1 MRFMF
6 RLDNKIAAVTG
17 AGSGIG
23 AATAR
28 LFAEAG
34 ATVYVLERDDASGR
48 ATADRIN
55 AGGLAG
61 RAEFLLTDVTL
72 KSSCDS
78 AAAAILARHERIDVL
93 VNNAGIG
100 HVGDALTTSGED
112 LDRLTAVNVRG
123 VLFMTQAV
131 LPAMVER
138 GSGSIV
144 NLASIGGIV
153 AVRDR
158 LAYCTTKFAVVGMT
172 KCVALDFAD
181 KGIRCNCVCPG
192 RVETPFVQAR
202 LKEYPDP
209 QKAYEEM
216 TATQL
221 LKRMATPEEI
231 AAAVLYLA
239 SDASAFVTG
248 TSLIIDAG
256 WTAGK

>member
-1 MRFMF
+1 MF

-34 ATVYVLERDDASGR
+34 AIVYVLERDDASGR

-55 AGGLAG
+55 AEGLAG

-100 HVGDALTTSGED
+100 HVGNALTTSGED

-131 LPAMVER
+131 LASMVER

-216 TATQL
+216 TSTQL
-221 LKRMATPEEI
+221 LRRMATPEEI

>member
-1 MRFMF
+1 MRAMF
-6 RLDNKIAAVTG
+6 RLDDKVAAVTG

-34 ATVYVLERDDASGR
+34 ATVYVLELDDVAGR
-48 ATADRIN
+48 ATAERIN
-55 AGGLAG
+55 AAALAG
-61 RAEFLLTDVTL
+61 RAEFLLTDVTM

-78 AAAAILARHERIDVL
+78 AAAAILARQERIDVL

-100 HVGDALTTSGED
+100 HVGNALTTSGED

-131 LPAMVER
+131 LPSMVER

-153 AVRDR
+153 AVRER

-181 KGIRCNCVCPG
+181 KGIRCNCVCPA

-202 LKEYPDP
+202 LREYPDP

-216 TATQL
+216 TSTQL

>member
-1 MRFMF
+1 MF
-6 RLDNKIAAVTG
+6 RLENKIAAVTG

-34 ATVYVLERDDASGR
+34 ATVYVLDVDDASGR
-48 ATADRIN
+48 ATAERIN
-55 AGGLAG
+55 AAALSG
-61 RAEFLLTDVTL
+61 RAEFLLTDVTM

-100 HVGDALTTSGED
+100 HVGNALTTSGED

-131 LPAMVER
+131 LASMVER
-138 GSGSIV
+138 GAGSIV

-158 LAYCTTKFAVVGMT
+158 LAYCTTKFAVVGLT

-181 KGIRCNCVCPG
+181 KGIRCNCVCPA

-202 LKEYPDP
+202 LREYPDP
-209 QKAYEEM
+209 QKAYAEM
-216 TATQL
+216 TSTQL
-221 LKRMATPEEI
+221 LKRMAAPEEI

>member
-1 MRFMF
+1 MF

-23 AATAR
+23 AATAQ

-34 ATVYVLERDDASGR
+34 ATVYVLDVDDASGR
-48 ATADRIN
+48 ATAERIN
-55 AGGLAG
+55 AAALPG
-61 RAEFLLTDVTL
+61 RAEFLLTDVTM

-78 AAAAILARHERIDVL
+78 AAAAMLARHERIDVL

-100 HVGDALTTSGED
+100 HVGNALTTSGED

-131 LPAMVER
+131 LASMVER
-138 GSGSIV
+138 GAGSIV

-181 KGIRCNCVCPG
+181 KGIRCNCVCPA

-202 LKEYPDP
+202 LREYPDP
-209 QKAYEEM
+209 QKAYAEM
-216 TATQL
+216 TSTQL
-221 LKRMATPEEI
+221 LKRMAAPEEI